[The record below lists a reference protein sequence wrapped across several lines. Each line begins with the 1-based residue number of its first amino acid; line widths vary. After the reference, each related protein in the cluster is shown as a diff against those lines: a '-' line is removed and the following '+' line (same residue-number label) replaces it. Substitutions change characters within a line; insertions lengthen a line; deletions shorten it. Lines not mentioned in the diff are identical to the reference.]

1 VTEERSEESQ
11 QRTVTLPSPEERQP
25 SPPEEQPSQPAG
37 EEEKEAEKSPAYNLW
52 FAWSVLA
59 VAIVA
64 YALTML
70 LFRGVFEDPAVV
82 TGALGA
88 LFTLIGTVAG
98 AYFGVK
104 SSSDMADRAKDQVDE
119 ANART
124 ERANRSA
131 KAALLEVD
139 PTKSKDFRDL
149 GLV

>member
-1 VTEERSEESQ
+1 VTDESSGESQ
-11 QRTVTLPSPEERQP
+11 QSAVTPPPSPEERQA
-25 SPPEEQPSQPAG
+25 SPPGEEQK
-37 EEEKEAEKSPAYNLW
+37 EKEEKSSPYNLW

-70 LFRGVFEDPAVV
+70 LFRDVFEDPAVV

-104 SSSDMADRAKDQVDE
+104 SSSDTADRAKKQVDE

-124 ERANRSA
+124 ERANKSA
-131 KAALLEVD
+131 EAALGALDSGKFENL
-139 PTKSKDFRDL
+139 KKA
-149 GLV
+149 GLL

>member
-1 VTEERSEESQ
+1 MQTRDNTTPPTDNEGQ
-11 QRTVTLPSPEERQP
+11 LGAGDSPP
-25 SPPEEQPSQPAG
+25 SPPEE
-37 EEEKEAEKSPAYNLW
+37 EKSPPYNLW

-70 LFRGVFEDPAVV
+70 LFRGLFEDPAIV
-82 TGALGA
+82 TASLGA
-88 LFTLIGTVAG
+88 LFTLLGTVAG

-104 SSSDMADRAKDQVDE
+104 SSGDTADRAKKQVDE
-119 ANART
+119 ANAKT

-139 PTKSKDFRDL
+139 PNKSAEFRTR